1 MIDYGLMVLTRQ
13 VFGWPLFWA
22 VALGGVVGAIVN
34 FSLNRYWTFTSG
46 SGTQGYSNAFLIQ
59 LAKFALTVV
68 GSIVLKY
75 LGTYLLEHHV
85 GIDYKIGKLIADL
98 FVSVLFNYPLQRFW
112 VFHKTRP

>member
-13 VFGWPLFWA
+13 VFGWPLVWA

-46 SGTQGYSNAFLIQ
+46 SGTHVYSNAFLIK
-59 LAKFALTVV
+59 LAKFALTVA

>member
-1 MIDYGLMVLTRQ
+1 M
-13 VFGWPLFWA
+13 
-22 VALGGVVGAIVN
+22 AIVLGCCVRW
-34 FSLNRYWTFTSG
+34 SSWSDCKLLSEPLLDIHLRL
-46 SGTQGYSNAFLIQ
+46 SNAFLIQ
-59 LAKFALTVV
+59 LTKFALTVV

>member
-1 MIDYGLMVLTRQ
+1 MVLTRQ
-13 VFGWPLFWA
+13 VFGWLLFWA

-46 SGTQGYSNAFLIQ
+46 SGTQGYSNA
-59 LAKFALTVV
+59 LTVA

-75 LGTYLLEHHV
+75 LGTYLLEHHI

>member
-1 MIDYGLMVLTRQ
+1 MIRRGISVDG
-13 VFGWPLFWA
+13 
-22 VALGGVVGAIVN
+22 ALGEYIGFPDEV
-34 FSLNRYWTFTSG
+34 
-46 SGTQGYSNAFLIQ
+46 AFLIQ
-59 LAKFALTVV
+59 LAKFALTVA